1 MKESK
6 VRPAQITKTMNPEDS
21 EDDIA
26 WRLIAEVG
34 AEAAYRNH
42 MHMKILMISKGPTM
56 KMEGF

>member
-1 MKESK
+1 M
-6 VRPAQITKTMNPEDS
+6 RPAQITKTMNPEDS

>member
-34 AEAAYRNH
+34 AEAA
-42 MHMKILMISKGPTM
+42 IAITCI
-56 KMEGF
+56 